1 MQNWD
6 IAAKIGQ
13 KPVKTLIFTLKIP
26 PLANKNCQFSKLNIS
41 RSKAALKLGP
51 GSKESLKPWLLRGK
65 NRFSLTNI
73 IVEIL
78 RLREVTLR
86 GRFETHLARL

>member
-13 KPVKTLIFTLKIP
+13 KPVKTLIFPLKIP

-41 RSKAALKLGP
+41 RSRVALKLKP

-65 NRFSLTNI
+65 IDFR
-73 IVEIL
+73 
-78 RLREVTLR
+78 
-86 GRFETHLARL
+86 